1 MTQRFWVIGYRLP
14 GQTPVYF
21 RGDGR
26 YAIKL
31 PALDRLGWVDDI
43 TSARLFVRLPD
54 FGAES
59 VSDTLDAPNIVVY
72 PYTGDIGPNNVIRPT
87 TRPAVYK
94 NRYQKGGKEARK
106 AITRPKREKKDRKKK
121 K

>member
-14 GQTPVYF
+14 GQEPVYF

-31 PALDRLGWVDDI
+31 PALDRLGWVDEVEN
-43 TSARLFVRLPD
+43 ARLFVRPPD
-54 FGAES
+54 FGPES
-59 VSDTLDAPNIVVY
+59 VSDTLDGSCIRIY
-72 PYTGDIGPNNVIRPT
+72 PYEGEIGPNQVIRPT
-87 TRPAVYK
+87 VRPSIYK
-94 NRYQKGGKEARK
+94 NRYQKAGKEARK
-106 AITRPKREKKDRKKK
+106 ALTRPTRKKKDRKKK